1 MPSKNLQKWFHKLR
15 GPIDAIYQPWAA
27 NASTRISQL
36 LGSPVNLSIVQIQ
49 TQQSTTESNTA
60 ESKTAESGT
69 AESGTAESGCFDCEV
84 EIPSAVDPWT
94 LSLDSELVF
103 CLIDRLL
110 GAPNN
115 APVSNASVTSN
126 RVLTAIDWRVASYAL
141 EEFIH
146 PCLDLWQ
153 SGLPLQTPRAKLH
166 RNPSAKSFDHVR
178 VDFELRMARDSAT
191 SKGES
196 LWRGA
201 WKIPESFLVANLGRL
216 LFQQSDQA
224 SLAVVLARSR
234 ISRAELSQLE
244 VGDIISTEQLATDLA
259 HLECNGDVLF
269 RGQPGT
275 YKGTKAVRLV
285 GSVPQG

>member
-1 MPSKNLQKWFHKLR
+1 LLGAPANAS
-15 GPIDAIYQPWAA
+15 AA
-27 NASTRISQL
+27 NAS
-36 LGSPVNLSIVQIQ
+36 
-49 TQQSTTESNTA
+49 
-60 ESKTAESGT
+60 
-69 AESGTAESGCFDCEV
+69 
-84 EIPSAVDPWT
+84 
-94 LSLDSELVF
+94 
-103 CLIDRLL
+103 
-110 GAPNN
+110 
-115 APVSNASVTSN
+115 VSSN

-166 RNPSAKSFDHVR
+166 RNQANKSCDHVR
-178 VDFELRMARDSAT
+178 IDFELRMARDVAT
-191 SKGES
+191 SKSES

-224 SLAVVLARSR
+224 SLAVVLARST

-259 HLECNGDVLF
+259 HLEYDGDVLF

-285 GSVPQG
+285 GSVPKG

>member
-1 MPSKNLQKWFHKLR
+1 MHIARKELAMPSNNLQKWFPRLR

-27 NASTRISQL
+27 NASARISSL
-36 LGSPVNLSIVQIQ
+36 LGSPVKLSIAQIQ
-49 TQQSTTESNTA
+49 TQQSTTESNTVKSNTV
-60 ESKTAESGT
+60 EHS
-69 AESGTAESGCFDCEV
+69 CFDCEV
-84 EIPSAVDPWT
+84 EIPNAVDPWT
-94 LSLDSELVF
+94 LSLESELVI
-103 CLIDRLL
+103 CMIDRLL
-110 GAPNN
+110 GAPAN
-115 APVSNASVTSN
+115 ASAANASVSSN

-166 RNPSAKSFDHVR
+166 RNQANKSCDHVR
-178 VDFELRMARDSAT
+178 IDFELRMARDVAT
-191 SKGES
+191 SKSES

-224 SLAVVLARSR
+224 SLAVVLARST

-259 HLECNGDVLF
+259 HLEYDGDVLF

-285 GSVPQG
+285 GSVPKG

>member
-1 MPSKNLQKWFHKLR
+1 MPSKNLQKWFPRLR

-27 NASTRISQL
+27 NASARISQL
-36 LGSPVNLSIVQIQ
+36 LGSPVNLSIAQIQ
-49 TQQSTTESNTA
+49 TQQSTTESNTVKSNTV
-60 ESKTAESGT
+60 EHS
-69 AESGTAESGCFDCEV
+69 CFDCEV
-84 EIPSAVDPWT
+84 EIPNAVDPWT

-103 CLIDRLL
+103 CMIDRLL
-110 GAPNN
+110 GAPAN
-115 APVSNASVTSN
+115 ASASNASVSSN

-166 RNPSAKSFDHVR
+166 RNQANKSCDHVR
-178 VDFELRMARDSAT
+178 IDFELRMARDVAT

-224 SLAVVLARSR
+224 SLAVVLARST

-259 HLECNGDVLF
+259 HLEYDGDVLF

-285 GSVPQG
+285 GSVPKG

>member
-1 MPSKNLQKWFHKLR
+1 MPSKNLQKWFPRLR

-27 NASTRISQL
+27 NASARISQL
-36 LGSPVNLSIVQIQ
+36 LGSPVNLSISQIQ
-49 TQQSTTESNTA
+49 TQQSTTESNTVKSNTV
-60 ESKTAESGT
+60 EHS
-69 AESGTAESGCFDCEV
+69 CFDCEV
-84 EIPSAVDPWT
+84 EIPNAVDPWT

-103 CLIDRLL
+103 CMIDGLL
-110 GAPNN
+110 GAPAN
-115 APVSNASVTSN
+115 ASAANASVSSN

-166 RNPSAKSFDHVR
+166 RNQANKSCDHVR
-178 VDFELRMARDSAT
+178 IDFELRMARDVAT

-224 SLAVVLARSR
+224 SLAVVLARST

-259 HLECNGDVLF
+259 HLEYDGDVLF

-285 GSVPQG
+285 GSVPLG

>member
-1 MPSKNLQKWFHKLR
+1 M
-15 GPIDAIYQPWAA
+15 IDGLLGAPANASAA
-27 NASTRISQL
+27 NAS
-36 LGSPVNLSIVQIQ
+36 
-49 TQQSTTESNTA
+49 
-60 ESKTAESGT
+60 
-69 AESGTAESGCFDCEV
+69 
-84 EIPSAVDPWT
+84 
-94 LSLDSELVF
+94 
-103 CLIDRLL
+103 
-110 GAPNN
+110 
-115 APVSNASVTSN
+115 VSSN

-166 RNPSAKSFDHVR
+166 RNQANKSCDHVR
-178 VDFELRMARDSAT
+178 IDFELRMARDVAT

-224 SLAVVLARSR
+224 SLAVVLARST

-259 HLECNGDVLF
+259 HLEYDGDVLF

-285 GSVPQG
+285 GSVPKG

>member
-1 MPSKNLQKWFHKLR
+1 MPSKNLQKWFPRLL

-27 NASTRISQL
+27 NASARISQL
-36 LGSPVNLSIVQIQ
+36 LGSPVNLSIAQIQ
-49 TQQSTTESNTA
+49 TQQSTTESNTVKSNTV
-60 ESKTAESGT
+60 EHS
-69 AESGTAESGCFDCEV
+69 CFDCEV
-84 EIPSAVDPWT
+84 EIPNAVDPWT

-103 CLIDRLL
+103 CMIDRLL
-110 GAPNN
+110 GAPAN
-115 APVSNASVTSN
+115 ASASNASVSSN

-166 RNPSAKSFDHVR
+166 RNQANKSCDHVR
-178 VDFELRMARDSAT
+178 IDFELRMARDVAT

-224 SLAVVLARSR
+224 SLAVVLARST

-259 HLECNGDVLF
+259 HLEYDGDVLF

-285 GSVPQG
+285 GSVPKG

>member
-1 MPSKNLQKWFHKLR
+1 MPSKNLQKWFPRLR

-27 NASTRISQL
+27 NASARISQL
-36 LGSPVNLSIVQIQ
+36 LGSPVNLSIAQIQ
-49 TQQSTTESNTA
+49 TQQSTTESNTVKSNTV
-60 ESKTAESGT
+60 EHS
-69 AESGTAESGCFDCEV
+69 CFDCEV
-84 EIPSAVDPWT
+84 EIPNAVDPWT

-103 CLIDRLL
+103 CMIDRLL
-110 GAPNN
+110 GAPAN
-115 APVSNASVTSN
+115 ASASNASVSSN

-166 RNPSAKSFDHVR
+166 RNQANKSCDHVR
-178 VDFELRMARDSAT
+178 IDFELRMARDSAT

-224 SLAVVLARSR
+224 SLAVVLARST

-259 HLECNGDVLF
+259 HLEYDGDVLF

-285 GSVPQG
+285 GSSDRKHRFAS

>member
-1 MPSKNLQKWFHKLR
+1 MHIARKELAMPSKNLQKWFPRLR

-27 NASTRISQL
+27 NASARISSL
-36 LGSPVNLSIVQIQ
+36 LGSPVKLSIVQIQ

-60 ESKTAESGT
+60 KSNTVEPS
-69 AESGTAESGCFDCEV
+69 CFDCEV
-84 EIPSAVDPWT
+84 EIPIAVDPWT
-94 LSLDSELVF
+94 LSLESELVI
-103 CLIDRLL
+103 CMIDRLL
-110 GAPNN
+110 GAPAN
-115 APVSNASVTSN
+115 ASAANASVSSN
-126 RVLTAIDWRVASYAL
+126 RVLTAIEWRVASYAL

-166 RNPSAKSFDHVR
+166 RNQASKSCDHVR
-178 VDFELRMARDSAT
+178 IDFELRMARDVAT
-191 SKGES
+191 SKSES

-224 SLAVVLARSR
+224 SLAVVLARST

-259 HLECNGDVLF
+259 HLEYNGDVLF